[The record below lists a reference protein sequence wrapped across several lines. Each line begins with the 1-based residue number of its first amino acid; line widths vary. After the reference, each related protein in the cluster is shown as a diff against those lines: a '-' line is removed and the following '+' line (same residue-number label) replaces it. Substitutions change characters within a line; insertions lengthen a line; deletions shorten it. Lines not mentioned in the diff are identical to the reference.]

1 MRLLRARQPIE
12 KVLADPDTPDA
23 LREQLDTVEQVRSY
37 AAELGLDVGERYT
50 SYVDWPGDRIVTI
63 VVATRPGEV
72 VPTGWS
78 FPIVGR
84 VPYKGFFDPER
95 ASAEA
100 ERLRERGRDVCQVP
114 VPAYSTLGWFDDPVT
129 GPMLRGGEGRTVET
143 LIHELVHA
151 TVYVADDSN
160 FNEGVASFVG
170 EEGSVRFFA
179 QAGRGHDAETARH
192 RVEDWR
198 RVRAEMMRLRARV
211 GELYADDLD
220 DAARAKRRTQ
230 LADQTREAVRALD
243 LYQLDAAAAA
253 ETLRLNDACLALVGT
268 YEADVDRYGQRLA
281 ELGGDLRAFVAM
293 LREAA
298 GSQDPRAV
306 LSSSEPNS
314 GTSPETSPR

>member
-1 MRLLRARQPIE
+1 MRLLSARQAIE
-12 KVLADPDTPDA
+12 DVLANPETPDA

-72 VPTGWS
+72 VPAGWS

-100 ERLRERGRDVCQVP
+100 ERLRERGRDVCEVP

-129 GPMLRGGEGRTVET
+129 GPMLRGGDGRTVQT

-151 TVYVADDSN
+151 TVYVADDSD

-179 QAGRGHDAETARH
+179 KTGRDHDAEAARH
-192 RVEDWR
+192 RIEDWR

-211 GELYADDLD
+211 GELYANEPDANDQD
-220 DAARAKRRTQ
+220 DAARAERRTQ
-230 LADQTREAVRALD
+230 LENDTREAVRGLD
-243 LYQLDAAAAA
+243 LHQLDATATA
-253 ETLRLNDACLALVGT
+253 ESLRLNDACLALVGT

-298 GSQDPRAV
+298 GSPDPRAA
-306 LSSSEPNS
+306 LSGS
-314 GTSPETSPR
+314 GKAGPER